1 MYTVYEKH
9 NYMNPDFPIF
19 FHLDRIDK
27 THKGVHVHWHEHVE
41 LLYIMKGS
49 CTVQGNGIEVYAQT
63 GDIIMITPN
72 CIHDIYIDRDICEYY
87 CITADKGFCDSFN
100 VPVCAG
106 QFAMVIKE
114 EQAKKCYDSIIEIMN
129 SKPSYFQAE
138 AKMLVLQLMIR
149 CCRLAESRDIEREN
163 TNSYSKTVAHAVDYL
178 RAHFSDPVTVDELCS
193 YLGFSKFYLCRKFKA
208 ETGRTVIDYLN
219 FLRCANA
226 RRLIASGQHNVS
238 ESAQLSGFNNMSYF
252 TKTYK
257 KQMGSAPSEQL
268 HKV

>member
-1 MYTVYEKH
+1 MYTTYEKH

-41 LLYIMKGS
+41 LLYIIKGS

-138 AKMLVLQLMIR
+138 AKMLVLPADDSL
-149 CCRLAESRDIEREN
+149 LP
-163 TNSYSKTVAHAVDYL
+163 
-178 RAHFSDPVTVDELCS
+178 F
-193 YLGFSKFYLCRKFKA
+193 G
-208 ETGRTVIDYLN
+208 G
-219 FLRCANA
+219 
-226 RRLIASGQHNVS
+226 
-238 ESAQLSGFNNMSYF
+238 
-252 TKTYK
+252 
-257 KQMGSAPSEQL
+257 KQGY
-268 HKV
+268 